1 MLFLDSAS
9 LDDARQA
16 ACLPFF
22 GGLSFN
28 PTLLARALGTSFVTR
43 DAFLRHLAA
52 LAEVTNGRRLY
63 VQPVSHDTE
72 GLLADA
78 KDILKAVNP
87 IRVVIKLPYS
97 PDGLRAARTLVDRD
111 IRTCV
116 TSIFTPLQA
125 YVAASIGADW
135 IAPYCN
141 RITRSG
147 GDGVE
152 AIRAMG
158 QLIRAHGY
166 KCQILAASVKSLAE
180 MEAVLATG
188 PCKVTVSLD
197 LLEEAAS
204 HPMSEAAGAQFHE
217 DLKWAGF

>member
-9 LDDARQA
+9 IEDARQA
-16 ACLPFF
+16 VRHPYFA
-22 GGLSFN
+22 GLSFN
-28 PTLLARALGTSFVTR
+28 PTLLSRALGASFVTR
-43 DAFLRHLAA
+43 DAFHRHLKA

-63 VQPVSHDTE
+63 VQPVSHDFE

-78 KDILKAVNP
+78 HEILATVNP

-97 PDGLRAARTLVDRD
+97 PDGLRAARALVDRD

-147 GDGVE
+147 GNGVE
-152 AIRAMG
+152 SVRAMG
-158 QLIRAHGY
+158 QIIQAHGF
-166 KCQILAASVKSLAE
+166 KTQILAASIKSLAE

-188 PCKVTVSLD
+188 PCRVTVSLD
-197 LLEEAAS
+197 LFEEAAT
-204 HPMSEAAGAQFHE
+204 HPLSEAAGAQFE
-217 DLKWAGF
+217 DDLKWAGV